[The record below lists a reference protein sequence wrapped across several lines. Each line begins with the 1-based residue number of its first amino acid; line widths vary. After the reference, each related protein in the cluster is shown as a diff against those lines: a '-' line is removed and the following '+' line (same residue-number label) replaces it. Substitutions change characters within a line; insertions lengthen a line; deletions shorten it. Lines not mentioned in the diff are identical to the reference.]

1 MAENHQNADLLG
13 VFLGGGRYQ
22 EVANGPVKFVL
33 SQITTYADG
42 ASAVKSLPSP
52 MFPHGF
58 AVDPQDTNRFLAF
71 EKIGD
76 GAAEYDLA
84 NWRIVRTLTPQPH
97 RLFYGHGVFSTDAK
111 LLYTT
116 ETDTA
121 DSKGYIGIRD
131 AQTLEYLGD
140 FPTYGDHPHDCQ
152 LIDGGNT
159 LVVTN
164 GGGDKASR
172 HLGNLSYISIAK
184 RTLIKQYPV
193 SDERFNA
200 GHVELDAKGDA
211 LVVSAPRRGL
221 STDNLGA
228 IHVHKA
234 GKKLQRLSQ
243 PSAVA
248 TRLTGEALSAL
259 MVPEQDLI
267 VVTHPT
273 PGLVTCWSIDTL
285 KLRKAIELPFARGL
299 ALTCNNDEFLVSFG
313 SNGSARRYTT
323 GALEAVE
330 HSTVENTL
338 ISGSHLMN
346 WQKFHQATL

>member
-1 MAENHQNADLLG
+1 MTENHQKADFLG
-13 VFLGGGRYQ
+13 VFMGGGRYQ
-22 EVANGPVKFVL
+22 EVAQGPVKFVL
-33 SQITTYADG
+33 SQITIYADG
-42 ASAVKSLPSP
+42 TSAVKSLPSP

-58 AVDPQDTNRFLAF
+58 AVDPQDTNRLLAF
-71 EKIGD
+71 EKIGG

-84 NWRIVRTLTPQPH
+84 RWQVTRTLTPQPH
-97 RLFYGHGVFSTDAK
+97 RLFYGHGVFSADAK

-131 AQTLEYLGD
+131 AQTLAYLGD

-164 GGGDKASR
+164 GGGDQASR
-172 HLGNLSYISIAK
+172 HLGNLSYISIAEQK
-184 RTLIKQYPV
+184 LIQQYPV

-200 GHVELDAKGDA
+200 GHVAIEALGVA

-243 PSAVA
+243 PSAVTA
-248 TRLTGEALSAL
+248 RLTGEALSAL

-273 PGLVTCWSIDTL
+273 PGFVTCWSIDTL

-299 ALTCNNDEFLVSFG
+299 ALTCNNDAFLVSFG
-313 SNGSARRYTT
+313 SNGCARRYTT
-323 GALEAVE
+323 DTLEAVE
-330 HSTVENTL
+330 QSTVENTL
-338 ISGSHLMN
+338 ISGSHLIN
-346 WQKFHQATL
+346 WQNFQ